1 MTRMDTIRLTQFSHG
16 AGCGCKLSPA
26 VLHEILSGVDR
37 SEVFENLIIGNDTKD
52 DAAVVDLGD
61 GTGIISTTDFF
72 MPIVDDPRTFGRIA
86 AANAISDI
94 YAMGGTPLMAI
105 AILGWPLGKLPES
118 AASAVVDGGRSIC
131 SEAGIPL
138 AGGHSIDSPE
148 PIFGLA
154 VTGRVPLAQLKANA
168 SAVAGDRLYLTKPLG
183 VGMLTTAEKK
193 GEVEPAD
200 LDLAVQSMQQLN
212 AIGARL
218 SQIEGVHAMTDV
230 TGFGLLGHLVELCEG
245 SGLQAE
251 LDAASVPLLS
261 GERLRHYH
269 ERGCVPG
276 GSKRNWASY
285 GHHVANVEGF
295 ERDVLCDPQTSGG
308 LLLSVCP
315 DYTAAVEAILME
327 AGLPAHAIG
336 SLSAHEGGRYI
347 SL

>member
-1 MTRMDTIRLTQFSHG
+1 MDTIRLTQFSHG

-251 LDAASVPLLS
+251 LDTASVPLLS

-315 DYTAAVEAILME
+315 DYTAAVEAILRE